1 MNIKVNLETHLIA
14 PALRDKVHRVDHEQL
29 LSNVPTSRLLTETS
43 LSEMVSAISDTGMF
57 SPILL
62 DSHGYVIAGDI
73 IVAAAQELVT
83 DDIPAIY
90 IADLT
95 KEELVIFID
104 STMYFYRVAGLSL
117 EMFLAETLYIREL
130 TDQNG
135 YTILDRAGFANAVA
149 A

>member
-1 MNIKVNLETHLIA
+1 
-14 PALRDKVHRVDHEQL
+14 
-29 LSNVPTSRLLTETS
+29 
-43 LSEMVSAISDTGMF
+43 MVSAISDTGMF